1 MSNNVEWLDAPQLRK
16 RYGNKSNTTIQRWLS
31 DAGLQ
36 FPKPVVIREER
47 YWRVDEL
54 DKFDARMAA
63 QGILL
68 RRHARAAE
76 NLEQEPVARGA
87 TPPGEAA

>member
-1 MSNNVEWLDAPQLRK
+1 MSNNVEWLDAPQLRQ

-31 DAGLQ
+31 DPGLQ
-36 FPKPVVIREER
+36 FPKPVVIREKR

-63 QGILL
+63 QGIRL
-68 RRHARAAE
+68 RRHARAPE